1 MPPRLLDQSAD
12 VSRDKK
18 FWLIASAVVL
28 GQLVAFWMLCSHQV
42 RKAEVRDAGAKVER
56 MAVADC
62 LRYIPGATGSSCA
75 ARVAP
80 PDRDASAVTV
90 AQDQA
95 RASAGAPRAQMRTAV
110 PVNFVYR

>member
-1 MPPRLLDQSAD
+1 MPRLLDQSAD

-62 LRYIPGATGSSCA
+62 LRYIPGATASSCA
-75 ARVAP
+75 
-80 PDRDASAVTV
+80 
-90 AQDQA
+90 
-95 RASAGAPRAQMRTAV
+95 ASAGAPRAQMSAAV

>member
-1 MPPRLLDQSAD
+1 MPRLPDKSAD
-12 VSRDKK
+12 VSRDKR

-62 LRYIPGATGSSCA
+62 LRYISGATASNCA
-75 ARVAP
+75 
-80 PDRDASAVTV
+80 
-90 AQDQA
+90 
-95 RASAGAPRAQMRTAV
+95 ASAGAPREQMSAAV

>member
-1 MPPRLLDQSAD
+1 MPSRLLDKDAD
-12 VSRDKK
+12 LSRDKV
-18 FWLIASAVVL
+18 FWLIASAMIL
-28 GQLVAFWMLCSHQV
+28 GQLVTFSLLCSHQV
-42 RKAEVRDAGAKVER
+42 RKAEVRDASAKVER

-62 LRYIPGATGSSCA
+62 LRYIPGATVSSCA

-80 PDRDASAVTV
+80 DRDATVVTV

-95 RASAGAPRAQMRTAV
+95 RASAGAPRAQMSTAV